1 MKKNKVGRGKT
12 QKMAKQNNGYAQ
24 NNLKSYSAMND
35 KLYRH
40 NTSVIK
46 RTEKKIG

>member
-12 QKMAKQNNGYAQ
+12 QRITSQNNGYDQ
-24 NNLKSYSAMND
+24 NKVKPYLSMND
-35 KLYRH
+35 NIYRH